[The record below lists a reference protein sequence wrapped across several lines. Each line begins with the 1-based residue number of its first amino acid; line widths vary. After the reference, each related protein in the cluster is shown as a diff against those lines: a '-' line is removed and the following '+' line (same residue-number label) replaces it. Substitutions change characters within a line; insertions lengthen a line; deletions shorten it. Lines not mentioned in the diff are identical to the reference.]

1 MIGAREIAR
10 GVAAMTDIALDYVVP
25 GVGLAPYV
33 TLFYLF
39 RADVPEF
46 EDTERADH
54 AQLRF
59 RLSAGPSDYR
69 FADGK
74 LVVAPP
80 NHFVGPTSAARRSR
94 ADGPI
99 RVFGMGLTPAGWE
112 ALTGIDAARALDCM
126 LPAVDRLGLVAEDIS
141 RALQACT
148 TAEEMAAL
156 VEPRL
161 VGLIGVGH
169 PQTLRFVGAVD
180 AWLCDGPSPDLAE
193 LVAATG
199 LSRRQV
205 ERRCNALYG
214 APPKL
219 LARKY
224 RALRA
229 AVALADGCEPG
240 DAFYDQSH
248 MIREIKQFTGL
259 TPRRMRDAPGL
270 LAKLT
275 IAQRRALEGRVAPI
289 ISNT

>member
-1 MIGAREIAR
+1 
-10 GVAAMTDIALDYVVP
+10 MTDMALDYVVP
-25 GVGLAPYV
+25 GEALAPYV

-39 RADVPEF
+39 RCDAPAFDEV
-46 EDTERADH
+46 ERADH

-59 RLSAGPSDYR
+59 QLTPAHALYQ

-74 LVVAPP
+74 RVAAARH
-80 NHFVGPTSAARRSR
+80 HFVGPTSGAVRTRV
-94 ADGPI
+94 DGPI
-99 RVFGMGLTPAGWE
+99 RTFGMGLTPAGWE
-112 ALTGIDAARALDCM
+112 ALTGIDADKALNCVID
-126 LPAVDRLGLVAEDIS
+126 AADRLGLVARDLAE
-141 RALQACT
+141 ALGACT
-148 TAEEMAAL
+148 TAEEMAAI
-156 VEPRL
+156 VQARL
-161 VGLIGVGH
+161 QALIGAGH
-169 PQTLRFVGAVD
+169 AASLRFVRAVD
-180 AWLCDGPSPDLAE
+180 AWLTDGPSPELDD
-193 LVAATG
+193 LVAATA

-229 AVALADGCEPG
+229 AVALADGHEAP

-259 TPRRMRDAPGL
+259 TPRKMRDPGM

-275 IAQRRALEGRVAPI
+275 IAQRRALEGKVAPI

>member
-1 MIGAREIAR
+1 
-10 GVAAMTDIALDYVVP
+10 MTDLALDYVVP
-25 GVGLAPYV
+25 ADGLAPYV

-39 RADVPEF
+39 RADVPVF

-59 RLSAGPSDYR
+59 QLSGGNAEYLLGN
-69 FADGK
+69 GK
-74 LVVAPP
+74 RNVPPP
-80 NHFVGPTSAARRSR
+80 NHFIGPSSCSRRSR
-94 ADGPI
+94 APGPL

-112 ALTGIDAARALDCM
+112 ALTGIAADKALDCVLPAADRMGLVAGDIARALY
-126 LPAVDRLGLVAEDIS
+126 P
-141 RALQACT
+141 CT
-148 TAEEMAAL
+148 TAEEMVAVAA
-156 VEPRL
+156 PRL
-161 VGLIGVGH
+161 EALIGVGH
-169 PQTLRFVGAVD
+169 ADTIAFVRAVD
-180 AWLCDGPSPDLAE
+180 AWLTDGPSPEIED

-214 APPKL
+214 GPPKL

-229 AVALADGCEPG
+229 AVALADGHEPP

-259 TPRRMRDAPGL
+259 TPRRMRDPGT

>member
-1 MIGAREIAR
+1 
-10 GVAAMTDIALDYVVP
+10 MTNVALDYVVP
-25 GVGLAPYV
+25 GPALAPFV

-39 RADVPEF
+39 RADVAAFDEI
-46 EDTERADH
+46 ERADH

-59 RLSAGPSDYR
+59 QLLPAAAVYH

-74 LVVAPP
+74 RVRSAHH
-80 NHFVGPTSAARRSR
+80 HFVGPTSGAVRTCVA
-94 ADGPI
+94 GPI
-99 RVFGMGLTPAGWE
+99 RTFGMGLTPAGWE
-112 ALTGIDAARALDCM
+112 ALTGIDADKALNCVLD
-126 LPAVDRLGLVAEDIS
+126 AADRLGLVAGDIAA
-141 RALQACT
+141 ALDPCA
-148 TAEEMAAL
+148 TAEAMAAIAS
-156 VEPRL
+156 PRL
-161 VGLIGVGH
+161 EALIGVGH
-169 PQTLRFVGAVD
+169 AATLSFVRAVD
-180 AWLCDGPSPDLAE
+180 AWLVDDPSPDIE
-193 LVAATG
+193 TLVAATG

-229 AVALADGCEPG
+229 AVALADGLEPP

-259 TPRRMRDAPGL
+259 TPRKMRDPGM

-275 IAQRRALEGRVAPI
+275 IAQRRALEGRVSPI
-289 ISNT
+289 ISDT

>member
-1 MIGAREIAR
+1 
-10 GVAAMTDIALDYVVP
+10 MTDMALDYVVP
-25 GVGLAPYV
+25 SPALAPYV

-39 RADVPEF
+39 RYDLPGF
-46 EDTERADH
+46 DQIERADH

-59 RLSAGPSDYR
+59 QMTPSPAFYQ

-74 LVVAPP
+74 QVGAAQ
-80 NHFVGPTSAARRSR
+80 NHFVGPTSGAVRTCV
-94 ADGPI
+94 DGPI
-99 RVFGMGLTPAGWE
+99 RTFGLGLTPAGWE
-112 ALTGIDAARALDCM
+112 VLTGIDAHTALNRVFD
-126 LPAVDRLGLVAEDIS
+126 AADRLGLAAADI
-141 RALQACT
+141 AAAFATCT
-148 TAEEMAAL
+148 TAEEMAAIA
-156 VEPRL
+156 EARL
-161 VGLIGVGH
+161 GAMIGVGH
-169 PQTLRFVGAVD
+169 PATLRFVRAVD
-180 AWLCDGPSPDLAE
+180 AWLCDADSPEIDDL
-193 LVAATG
+193 VDATG

-229 AVALADGCEPG
+229 AVALADGAEPP

-259 TPRRMRDAPGL
+259 TPRKMRDPGM

-275 IAQRRALEGRVAPI
+275 IAQRRALEGQVSPI
-289 ISNT
+289 ISDT